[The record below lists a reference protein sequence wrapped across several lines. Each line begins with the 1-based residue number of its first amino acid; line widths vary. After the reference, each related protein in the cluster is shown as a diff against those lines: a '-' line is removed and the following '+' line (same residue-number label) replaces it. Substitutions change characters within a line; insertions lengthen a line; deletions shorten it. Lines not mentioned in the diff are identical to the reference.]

1 VKITWPLGNCKPR
14 LAALSLTALAGKL
27 AQATGGSDPVVS
39 EISVT
44 TYSPIN
50 ALPP

>member
-1 VKITWPLGNCKPR
+1 VKITRPLENCKPR

-27 AQATGGSDPVVS
+27 AQATGCSDQAVS

-44 TYSPIN
+44 TYSRIN
-50 ALPP
+50 A